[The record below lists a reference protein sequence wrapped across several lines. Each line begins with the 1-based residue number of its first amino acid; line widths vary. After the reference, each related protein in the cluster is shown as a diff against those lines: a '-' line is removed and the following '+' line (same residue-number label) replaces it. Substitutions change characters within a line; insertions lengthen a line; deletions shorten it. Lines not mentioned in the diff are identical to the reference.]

1 MTIYPMLLNAVRG
14 LVERTY
20 IVSRDAA
27 SEKELILLN
36 KNFFVRPRLN
46 EKTNLFVF
54 RKESRGIISHDLV
67 FAEAAELP
75 WLQARSKIGGNIFA
89 YPGLLKFTP
98 QVLVNWQR
106 FL

>member
-1 MTIYPMLLNAVRG
+1 MLFVAWESAHISFR
-14 LVERTY
+14 
-20 IVSRDAA
+20 RDAA

-54 RKESRGIISHDLV
+54 KKESRGIISHDLV

-75 WLQARSKIGGNIFA
+75 
-89 YPGLLKFTP
+89 
-98 QVLVNWQR
+98 
-106 FL
+106 